1 MRDGFYQDTDD
12 WKRMVY
18 EQALTHTRRA
28 IECLRG

>member
-1 MRDGFYQDTDD
+1 MRAGFYQDADD

-18 EQALTHTRRA
+18 EQAMTHTRRA